1 MDRNTLEG
9 LHRAHVSRLAA
20 DTGQAL
26 RKHGY
31 DALVVHSGAPQKRT
45 QADDQYWPLRVTPE
59 FQHWLPLMEP
69 GCALVVEP
77 GRKPRLLR
85 LRETNF
91 WEALALP
98 ETDHFWGSFDVVEAS
113 SAPAM
118 RDLLPRARVANPPQL
133 VAALDQ
139 LRVHKTPY
147 EEECIAE
154 ANRRAAA
161 GHEDL
166 RRLFADGDRPELE
179 LHLAFLGATKQ
190 DDADTPYKNIVALG
204 AHSATLHHVSYSK
217 RAQPAQSLLV
227 DAGACFAGY
236 CSDVTRTW
244 VKGGG
249 GAGSAFAGLVAQV
262 DAMQQRLCAQART
275 GLPYEALHDE
285 SHRQVGGILRET
297 GLLKT
302 SGEEGVAAGV
312 TRAFYPHGPSCATR
326 PSFRSDS
333 ASPSSRASTSSM
345 RCSARFAKGPSRA
358 PSTGGSSM
366 PSRPSAASA
375 SKTTWS
381 SAKTASATS
390 PANPSP
396 KAVALWTKRSPRSR
410 GGRGVDFSKK
420 KSPRAPR
427 LRGDLFGQCTPA
439 ISFLMGRVSAA
450 SSTAEPM
457 AKAATERKSPGRD
470 PFGSK

>member
-91 WEALALP
+91 WEALAPP

-118 RDLLPRARVANPPQL
+118 RDLLPRAHVAFIGDEVAAAKAWGIADVNPPQL

-312 TRAFYPHGPSCATR
+312 TRAFYPHGLGHSLGLQCHDVGCASVKPR
-326 PSFRSDS
+326 PENPFLRNTTIISERQCFTVEPGIYFIDALLR
-333 ASPSSRASTSSM
+333 PLREGPL
-345 RCSARFAKGPSRA
+345 ARTVDWKL
-358 PSTGGSSM
+358 
-366 PSRPSAASA
+366 
-375 SKTTWS
+375 
-381 SAKTASATS
+381 
-390 PANPSP
+390 
-396 KAVALWTKRSPRSR
+396 VDALS
-410 GGRGVDFSKK
+410 
-420 KSPRAPR
+420 
-427 LRGDLFGQCTPA
+427 
-439 ISFLMGRVSAA
+439 
-450 SSTAEPM
+450 
-457 AKAATERKSPGRD
+457 
-470 PFGSK
+470 PFGGIRIEDDVVVRENGLRNLTREVLPQGGGTLD

>member
-91 WEALALP
+91 WEALAPP

-118 RDLLPRARVANPPQL
+118 RDLLPRAHVAFIGDEVAAAKAWGIADVNPPQL

-312 TRAFYPHGPSCATR
+312 TRAFYPHGLGHSLGLQCHDVGCASVKPR
-326 PSFRSDS
+326 PENPFLRNTTIISERQCFTVEPGIYFIDALLR
-333 ASPSSRASTSSM
+333 PLREGPL
-345 RCSARFAKGPSRA
+345 ARTVDWKL
-358 PSTGGSSM
+358 
-366 PSRPSAASA
+366 
-375 SKTTWS
+375 
-381 SAKTASATS
+381 
-390 PANPSP
+390 
-396 KAVALWTKRSPRSR
+396 VDAL
-410 GGRGVDFSKK
+410 
-420 KSPRAPR
+420 A
-427 LRGDLFGQCTPA
+427 
-439 ISFLMGRVSAA
+439 
-450 SSTAEPM
+450 
-457 AKAATERKSPGRD
+457 
-470 PFGSK
+470 PFGGIRIEDDVVVRENGVRNLTREVLPKGGGVVG